1 MLGVARSG
9 QRSENVGMPPTFFC
23 FKRSARNKM
32 NDALQNI
39 VTTELTELGLE
50 LFELRSVGTKNR
62 PVLDVR
68 IERIDGEKITVED
81 CARASRAIEVRLDEG
96 NMVGMNYVLEVSS
109 PGVERPLRNAAD
121 WKRFVGQD
129 AVINSHPA
137 DGVAGFSSKEVRIA
151 GVEGD
156 AGAEVIVV
164 EDAKGGTLRVPLAA
178 VTKARLAFNW
188 KR

>member
-1 MLGVARSG
+1 
-9 QRSENVGMPPTFFC
+9 
-23 FKRSARNKM
+23 M
-32 NDALQNI
+32 NDALQHI
-39 VTTELTELGLE
+39 VTAELTPLGLE

-68 IERIDGEKITVED
+68 IERADGEKITVDD
-81 CARASRAIEVRLDEG
+81 CARASRAIEAKLDEG
-96 NMVGMNYVLEVSS
+96 NMVGTRYVLEVSS

-121 WKRFVGQD
+121 WKRFVGRE

-137 DGVAGFSSKEVRIA
+137 DGVPGLSSKEIRIA

-164 EDAKGGTLRVPLAA
+164 EDATGGTHRVPLAA

>member
-1 MLGVARSG
+1 
-9 QRSENVGMPPTFFC
+9 
-23 FKRSARNKM
+23 M

-39 VTTELTELGLE
+39 VADELRPLGLE

-68 IERIDGEKITVED
+68 IDRLDGEKITVDD
-81 CARASRAIEVRLDEG
+81 CARASRAIEAKLDAG
-96 NMVGMNYVLEVSS
+96 NIVGTRYVLEVSS
-109 PGVERPLRNAAD
+109 PGVERPLRNAGD
-121 WKRFVGQD
+121 WRRYVGRD
-129 AVINSHPA
+129 AVINAHPA
-137 DGVAGFSSKEVRIA
+137 EGSAGLSSKEIRIA

-164 EDAKGGTLRVPLAA
+164 EDASGSTHRVPLAA

>member
-1 MLGVARSG
+1 M
-9 QRSENVGMPPTFFC
+9 T
-23 FKRSARNKM
+23 
-32 NDALQNI
+32 DALQNI
-39 VTTELTELGLE
+39 VTAELTPLGLE

-68 IERIDGEKITVED
+68 IERVDGEKITVDD
-81 CARASRAIEVRLDEG
+81 CATASRAIEAKLDEG
-96 NMVGMNYVLEVSS
+96 SMVGTKYVLEVSS

-121 WKRFVGQD
+121 WKRFIGRD
-129 AVINSHPA
+129 AVINSHPS
-137 DGVAGFSSKEVRIA
+137 DGIPGLSSKEIRIA

-156 AGAEVIVV
+156 AGAELIVV
-164 EDAKGGTLRVPLAA
+164 EDAKGSTLRVPLAA